1 MSLVG
6 NLKFNVDFDDIE
18 NSIRKI
24 PKDILD
30 KIYVNY
36 VIYKKLVSFDGI
48 LSSIN
53 ENISMKIIISRFR
66 HKEL

>member
-6 NLKFNVDFDDIE
+6 NLNFNIDFDDIK

-24 PKDILD
+24 PKNALD

-36 VIYKKLVSFDGI
+36 AFYKKISFI
-48 LSSIN
+48 
-53 ENISMKIIISRFR
+53 
-66 HKEL
+66 